1 MLLDP
6 NCECF
11 IVKKFDYELNS
22 NTKFLPF
29 TFIGGRIFL
38 SAHRNLEMCLVS
50 SAVDTVTFNV
60 YYTYDICMYSVYGT
74 IMPIRFCAT
83 NNVGMIYGSIMFH
96 LKTQ

>member
-22 NTKFLPF
+22 NTKILSL
-29 TFIGGRIFL
+29 TFVGSRIFL
-38 SAHRNLEMCLVS
+38 SAHRNLEMCLVVS

-60 YYTYDICMYSVYGT
+60 YYIYDICMYSVYGT
-74 IMPIRFCAT
+74 IMPCCAT
-83 NNVGMIYGSIMFH
+83 NNVGMIYGSVMLH